1 MLYKIAKYL
10 LILIL
15 FPIFKVKVIGK
26 NRVPRSGGIVICS
39 NHASALDPP
48 LLGICVP
55 RDVSFMA
62 KKELFAHWLLGPLI
76 RRLNA
81 FPIDRGKGDRNTI
94 RQISSVLAEGNALG
108 IFPEGQR
115 SKDGQIQKGQ
125 NGAAFAALRSD
136 AIIVPA
142 CIKGSYKPF
151 TRHKVVFGPPISTVR
166 LKDEGIKTKEL
177 TELIMSEIKKLHAD
191 TTI

>member
-62 KKELFAHWLLGPLI
+62 KKELFTHWLLGPLI
-76 RRLNA
+76 SRLNA

-94 RQISSVLAEGNALG
+94 RQISSVLEEGNALG

-115 SKDGQIQKGQ
+115 SKDGRIQKGQ
-125 NGAAFAALRSD
+125 NGAAFAALRSG
-136 AIIVPA
+136 AVIVPA

-151 TRHKVVFGPPISTVR
+151 TRHKVVFGAPISTVR